1 MKNGRNK
8 GQIIVF
14 VCLIICAFLVLILT
28 ILQGVRIK
36 EGRAKC
42 SQSVFSACKSLKGD
56 YQPELFRR
64 YHLLALDRTYY
75 GKGEGFLEQ
84 RAEEFLNYNLNPEK
98 QFYHFQVQEVILA
111 ESQTLTDASMA
122 GMKQEI
128 HEYMKL
134 QTPVMVLEEVLS
146 KTEEEQK
153 QDREQIADEL
163 ENQAE
168 QIVVVEAGQAVMKK
182 ASITE
187 EGSAGKTTTVA
198 GGDSAEKMAP
208 VAEEGSVAEGAFEI
222 EEHAEEMIDPR
233 GAMKRLLGMDILTL
247 VMPEEAEGI
256 SKDKISMENLPS
268 MKRTDSY
275 EGFWTFQGEEM
286 ELADM
291 AEAFKQQ
298 SFWDD
303 IGKLEVKENGLAEI
317 TEEALYAMDTFGDAI
332 TRKKEEHQPLE
343 FEIEYLLA
351 GQKSDYENMSQVA
364 EELVWIRFVSNG
376 CYAFTNE
383 TMQEEAKLAAAVL
396 LAPVGLAELAEPVS
410 YVILGC
416 WTYGESLLDVKA
428 LLHEKTVPV
437 TKDDT
442 TWKLSLNGLLNLNRE
457 SREACE
463 ASQGLSYEEYL
474 FLLLMVQASINQE
487 QCYYRMLDLMQ
498 LNIQETIPEF
508 RIENCI
514 VTFELQVM
522 IEENGRQWH
531 FQEAAGYL

>member
-14 VCLIICAFLVLILT
+14 VCLIICTFLVLILA

-84 RAEEFLNYNLNPEK
+84 RAEEFLDYNLNPEK
-98 QFYHFQVQEVILA
+98 HLYHFQVQEVILA

-134 QTPVMVLEEVLS
+134 RTPVIVLEEVLS
-146 KTEEEQK
+146 KTKKEQE
-153 QDREQIADEL
+153 QDRGQIADEL
-163 ENQAE
+163 EHQAE
-168 QIVVVEAGQAVMKK
+168 QTVVVESGQAVMERNSAGQE
-182 ASITE
+182 ASVMA
-187 EGSAGKTTTVA
+187 EGSAGQETLIVSEDLT
-198 GGDSAEKMAP
+198 AETF
-208 VAEEGSVAEGAFEI
+208 GI
-222 EEHAEEMIDPR
+222 EESEEELIDPR
-233 GAMKRLLGMDILTL
+233 GAMKLLLDMDILTL

-256 SKDKISMENLPS
+256 SKDKISLEDLPS
-268 MKRTDSY
+268 MQTKDSY
-275 EGFWTFQGEEM
+275 EGFWTFRGEEM
-286 ELADM
+286 DLTDM

-303 IGKLEVKENGLAEI
+303 IRQLEANGNELAEI
-317 TEEALYAMDTFGDAI
+317 TEGALYAMDTFADAI
-332 TRKKEEHQPLE
+332 TRKEEKHQPLE

-351 GQKSDYENMSQVA
+351 GKQSDYENMSQVA
-364 EELVWIRFVSNG
+364 EELTWIRFVSNG
-376 CYAFTNE
+376 CYAFTNK
-383 TMQEEAKLAAAVL
+383 TMQEEAQLLAALL
-396 LAPVGLAELAEPVS
+396 LAPTGLAELAEPVS

-428 LLHEKTVPV
+428 LLQGKTVPV

-442 TWKLSLNGLLNLNRE
+442 TWKLSLNGLLKLNRE
-457 SREACE
+457 SREDCE
-463 ASQGLSYEEYL
+463 ASQGLGYEEYL
-474 FLLLMVQASINQE
+474 FLLLMLNGAVNQE

-508 RIENCI
+508 QIKNCI
-514 VTFELQVM
+514 VTFELQVT
-522 IEENGRQWH
+522 IEENGRKWH